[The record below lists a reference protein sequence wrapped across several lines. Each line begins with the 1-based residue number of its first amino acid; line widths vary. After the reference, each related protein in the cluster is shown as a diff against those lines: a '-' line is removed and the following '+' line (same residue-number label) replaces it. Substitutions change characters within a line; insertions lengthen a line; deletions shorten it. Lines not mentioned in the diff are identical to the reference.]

1 MSRRLSEAVKSA
13 KERFGETTS
22 PKQKITP
29 TLEHY
34 IRRREG
40 PRGLSTVDDLLGRS
54 DPEGAERRLLGEHR
68 EGDFVLDGLRRL
80 REGTSSQNTSPN
92 ISGRLLWRQVI
103 DEHRGIVRSEIEE
116 QSSSEVNIA
125 PSSNGTF
132 SWPLVHVPRPSLSWS
147 RWHTSP
153 ENHAVARGA
162 DLIMEEPGHRLNP
175 FVVVGGAGTGKTHFI
190 SALANS
196 LQSVM
201 PHREVY
207 RIEGS
212 TLVDCPSGSEEAF
225 RKAGAVLVDDI
236 HDVLHHRTDDALGRL
251 LHIAIDYGVQI
262 VCTTRSIESFDSVP
276 TSALREVL
284 TGAAIGTLQEPG
296 IPTLIAHLRRR
307 SIAAGASVSE
317 EILTSIALYS
327 PTWAGS
333 VNALQIVLSS
343 ISEGQIPVDEKEVSI
358 LLNGGTLAPRSEQ
371 SSSSWDPESIGKR
384 MVEEVLDEVLP
395 QGFDPEVEIIAT
407 SETTSEDVWSP
418 PSWELPSGRLIPSPE
433 STSTQL
439 SSEISPSLGGQIE
452 SRFFDAESELH
463 RRRYALHEIE
473 SELAGIQNRMAST
486 TPGDLVALT
495 DRLLAL
501 EGQLE
506 SISETPLGEEV
517 GPIIPFDPAEI
528 TVDIQYPILQPAPGQ
543 IPHHQSKASSKG
555 TARLRKRRVKMPV

>member
-1 MSRRLSEAVKSA
+1 MKRRLSEAVKSA
-13 KERFGETTS
+13 KERFGETPLPI
-22 PKQKITP
+22 PKSTP
-29 TLEHY
+29 SLEHY
-34 IRRREG
+34 IQRREG

-54 DPEGAERRLLGEHR
+54 DPEGAERRLLGENR
-68 EGDFVLDGLRRL
+68 EGDFVLDGIRRL
-80 REGTSSQNTSPN
+80 REGVSSKETSSNS
-92 ISGRLLWRQVI
+92 SGRLLWRQVL
-103 DEHRGIVRSEIEE
+103 DEHHGTAPPEIEVKSNSE
-116 QSSSEVNIA
+116 ANISSASQSVF
-125 PSSNGTF
+125 T
-132 SWPLVHVPRPSLSWS
+132 WPLVHVPRPSLSWS

-162 DLIMEEPGHRLNP
+162 DLIMEEPGRRLNP
-175 FVVVGGAGTGKTHFI
+175 FVVVGAAGTGKTHFI

-212 TLVDCPSGSEEAF
+212 ALVDCPSGSEEAF
-225 RKAGAVLVDDI
+225 RQAGAILVDDL
-236 HDVLHHRTDDALGRL
+236 HEVLQHRTDDELGRL

-276 TSALREVL
+276 SSALREVL
-284 TGAAIGTLQEPG
+284 TGAAIGTLQEPS
-296 IPTLIAHLRRR
+296 IPTLVAHLRRR

-317 EILTSIALYS
+317 DILTSIARYS

-333 VNALQIVLSS
+333 VNSLQIVLSS
-343 ISEGQIPVDEKEVSI
+343 ISGGQIPVDENEVLI
-358 LLNGGTLAPRSEQ
+358 LLKGGTLAPRSEQ
-371 SSSSWDPESIGKR
+371 SLSWDPESIGKR

-395 QGFDPEVEIIAT
+395 QNFNPEVEIIAT
-407 SETTSEDVWSP
+407 SESNSEDAWSP
-418 PSWELPSGRLIPSPE
+418 PSWELPSGRLIPSPQP
-433 STSTQL
+433 TITPP
-439 SSEISPSLGGQIE
+439 SSGISQSLGGQIE

-473 SELAGIQNRMAST
+473 RELAGIQDRMAST
-486 TPGDLVALT
+486 TPGDIVALT

-543 IPHHQSKASSKG
+543 IPHHQSKAASKG
-555 TARLRKRRVKMPV
+555 TARLRKRRVKIPV